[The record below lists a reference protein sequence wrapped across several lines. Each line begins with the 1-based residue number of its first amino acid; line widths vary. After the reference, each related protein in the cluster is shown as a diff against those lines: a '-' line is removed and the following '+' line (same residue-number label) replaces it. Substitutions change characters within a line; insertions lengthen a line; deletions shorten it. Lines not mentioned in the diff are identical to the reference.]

1 MSKYKSI
8 DLFAGIGGIRLGF
21 EKAFGNEIS
30 TVFVSEWDEYAQKTY
45 KANFKD
51 EFEIAGD
58 ITKID
63 ENDIPDFDICLA
75 GFPCQAFSLAGKRQ
89 GFNDNYKG
97 LCRGTLFLDVARIC
111 EKHKPKVIF
120 CENVKGLKIHDKG
133 RTFEIIEKTFENL
146 GYKVFSDVLNSKD
159 FGVPQNRERI
169 YIVAFRNDIAPEEF
183 IFPKATDDT
192 KRIKDIIEKEAV
204 PAKYYLSDVYV
215 ETLRRHKARHE
226 SKGNGF
232 GYEIRDWDGIA
243 GAIVCGGMGR
253 ERNLLIDKRQK
264 DLTPTTHIKGEINK
278 EGIRK
283 MTPREWARLQG
294 FPDSFNLPLAD
305 VHLYKQFGNSV
316 TVNVIEAI
324 AKKIKEVLDMT
335 KLSGNKGEWSE
346 IYAFLRLLEIKKL
359 YAADADLNKKDDMF
373 YNIINIIRTEPI
385 GKLEFRINRTIDTVT
400 VVNTDDD
407 SELLTLPC
415 CEFKQAADRLYH
427 EIVSATASSFELPDT
442 ADFLNSLSVRTLK
455 AKSSDK
461 ADIRIKIHDINTGY
475 ETVQGFSIKSR
486 LGSPSTLV
494 NAGKTTNFI
503 FEVTGNINDDVMNEF
518 NTCSKKFKDRFE
530 VLNSHNCDIKYDS
543 MENDM
548 FESNLLLIDGD
559 LPKICAYMLKEYYSS
574 GVNTVRNSL
583 DSLNEHNPLYYDLS
597 KGHPFYEYKFKKL
610 LAECALGMLP
620 SKVWDGTADATGGYI
635 VVRED
640 GEVLCYHL
648 FNRNEF
654 EIYLINNTKFE
665 TASTSRHGFGCIYK
679 EDEKYYL
686 KLNLQVRFI
695 K

>member
-679 EDEKYYL
+679 EDEKHYL